1 MRLAMLWLRGLLWRF
16 LPVPRLA
23 SMRSTKMVNT
33 VVRAAQLKIWMG
45 SLFRPKEWTAL
56 SAFNFKA
63 LLESREIDYPQAY
76 AQLKTAVRVAGR
88 AHGED
93 ISEYIVSKM

>member
-1 MRLAMLWLRGLLWRF
+1 
-16 LPVPRLA
+16 
-23 SMRSTKMVNT
+23 MVNT

-56 SAFNFKA
+56 SAFNFNP